1 MLTDKIFDEAKIDEV
16 AFYANAISNP
26 MRLMIIKQI
35 AHKNECITGD
45 LQLDLPIKRTTI
57 IQHLNELKK
66 AGILRGNVKG
76 KKLYYCI
83 DYDKLNDIKKLLNSA
98 LSLPEPQFVCL
109 PEIISAD
116 SLLPRETGQTHQD

>member
-1 MLTDKIFDEAKIDEV
+1 MLTDKIFDETKLHDV

-26 MRLMIIKQI
+26 MRLMIIRKI
-35 AHKNECITGD
+35 ATENECITSD
-45 LQLDLPIKRTTI
+45 LQIDLPIKRTTVL
-57 IQHLNELKK
+57 QHLNELKK

-76 KKLYYCI
+76 KKLYYCL
-83 DYDKLNDIKKLLNSA
+83 DYEKLNEIRNLLNDV

-109 PEIISAD
+109 PELISAD